1 MVNAMINNKDNDFSQ
16 SDTSNYLKKISDKE
30 YRESIERAIA
40 QANAGQTISQE
51 DFEKEMEITDS
62 IMTPEELRNELLEGI
77 KDSKEGRFISVEDL
91 IIESKNW

>member
-1 MVNAMINNKDNDFSQ
+1 MTDDKDNDI
-16 SDTSNYLKKISDKE
+16 SNYLKKISDKE

-51 DFEKEMEITDS
+51 DFEKQMEITDS

-77 KDSKEGRFISVEDL
+77 KDSKEGLFISVEDL